1 MYNIYNKNLFWKYFG
16 SQVILNLRE
25 RERESARKKTIIARL
40 AKVISAAQ
48 KICTSR
54 VPTGKLKNVIHG
66 LLKMGIF
73 WFRIENPP
81 TFFYHFKSNV
91 QL

>member
-1 MYNIYNKNLFWKYFG
+1 MHNIYKKNLFCKYFG
-16 SQVILNLRE
+16 SQFKLNLRE
-25 RERESARKKTIIARL
+25 RERESAREKKTIIARL

-73 WFRIENPP
+73 WFRIENTP
-81 TFFYHFKSNV
+81 TFFYHF
-91 QL
+91 